1 MADNFGLSATILER
15 YQMESIGLNGIVS
28 VGKGSD
34 NPPKMLILEHNGTS
48 ADATPYLLVGKTVTF
63 DTGGFH

>member
-48 ADATPYLLVGKTVTF
+48 ADAPHIYW
-63 DTGGFH
+63 